1 MFDIDIC
8 EAFNDFFFI
17 AKPLIILI
25 LNELKEKSEKN
36 PMFQFLCLI
45 FAIFPSSLSSKYL
58 ILSQNKYPYVICDSS
73 TSGNVSGLE
82 PDLLRMIFQQMN
94 MQESQDFEFICSDS
108 SFNFSQLFF
117 AKIGGLSRNQNN
129 FNNYLELFPKSCTF
143 LLIKKFESY
152 FYSNIINVGFYG
164 VFFVIPLLVGV
175 LIFLLSDSELN
186 VFYHVWA
193 SYRDMFFLKRM
204 INMKRNYLILFQ
216 SLLRYFLLGL
226 LLSGILNFLLNQN
239 NLFPDSIS
247 LKNKNVGTTAEFFN
261 VVTEKNAIPML
272 LDDNFQ
278 KLQTVI
284 TNSEENSLFCVDY
297 LWGLQLQNGLNEKIN
312 IFSTLRN
319 VNSTFLQFMDFS
331 DFGLISKMMDIV
343 KTFKK
348 KNIPNNLIQNN
359 FQLNNVKKPKQIDK
373 FSLLWIILGVVL
385 LSIALWKTIRKLL
398 KKPFSFFYRNHFKT
412 VDLLKLRKEMDQAL
426 IEEGTKILG
435 KISRQSLEIF
445 KHVKSKFM
453 KRQFRTNIN
462 PKEQMNL
469 MFLNVEVNKD
479 LAKTQILAEAQKTM
493 RILEEGKFYESEKFL
508 KKRKKKISILKSH
521 PTDPTIANMAQKKKS
536 IIYQDASS
544 LRVQKAKT
552 LYEVIRENI
561 KNTVQE
567 KKITLQ
573 DLIEEDKIIE
583 SLPPSTNN
591 GEIKDVTRK
600 RSFKSFQNALNSK
613 RLSNEQKLKKPTFM
627 ENYSFKEDTILKEE
641 EEKRES
647 ERRNTPTNLHNLPY
661 VSPTHNML
669 VNSNIS
675 ILENFK
681 KRHMNKE
688 KKGEYHFSNKI
699 LEMEEEEK
707 MSSISKGS
715 RFKIDD

>member
-1 MFDIDIC
+1 
-8 EAFNDFFFI
+8 
-17 AKPLIILI
+17 
-25 LNELKEKSEKN
+25 
-36 PMFQFLCLI
+36 MFQVFCLI
-45 FAIFPSSLSSKYL
+45 FAIFPSSYSSKYL
-58 ILSQNKYPYVICDSS
+58 ILSQDKYPYVICNTS
-73 TSGNVSGLE
+73 TSRNVSGLE
-82 PDLLRMIFQQMN
+82 PNLLRIIFQQMN
-94 MQESQDFEFICSDS
+94 MQESQDFEFICADS
-108 SFNFSQLFF
+108 TFNLSQKYF
-117 AKIGGLSRNQNN
+117 AKIGGLPRNQND
-129 FNNYLELFPKSCTF
+129 FNNFLELLPKSCTF

-164 VFFVIPLLVGV
+164 VFFVIPLLVGAM
-175 LIFLLSDSELN
+175 IFLLSDSELN
-186 VFYHVWA
+186 VFYHIWA

-216 SLLRYFLLGL
+216 GLLRYFLLGL
-226 LLSGILNFLLNQN
+226 LLSGILNFLFSQDDF
-239 NLFPDSIS
+239 FPDSFN
-247 LKNKNVGTTAEFFN
+247 LKQKNVGTTAEFVN
-261 VVTEKNAIPML
+261 IVSEKNAIPML

-278 KLQTVI
+278 TFQTII

-297 LWGLQLQNGLNEKIN
+297 LWGMQVQNGFNEKIKIISTIRN
-312 IFSTLRN
+312 I
-319 VNSTFLQFMDFS
+319 NSTFLQFMDLS
-331 DFGLISKMMDIV
+331 DAGLISKMMEIV
-343 KTFKK
+343 KSLKK
-348 KNIPNNLIQNN
+348 MNIPNSLIQNN
-359 FQLNNVKKPKQIDK
+359 FEFNSDKNPRQIEK
-373 FSLLWIILGVVL
+373 FNLLWIILGIVL
-385 LSIALWKTIRKLL
+385 LSIVFWKTITKLV
-398 KKPFSFFYRNHFKT
+398 KKPLSFFYRNHFKT
-412 VDLLKLRKEMDQAL
+412 VDLLKLRKEMNQAL
-426 IEEGTKILG
+426 IEEGTKILE

-445 KHVKSKFM
+445 KHAKAKFM

-469 MFLNVEVNKD
+469 RFLNIEVSKD

-521 PTDPTIANMAQKKKS
+521 PADPAIANMIPKKKS
-536 IIYQDASS
+536 IIYKDASN

-561 KNTVQE
+561 KNTLQE
-567 KKITLQ
+567 KKLTLQ

-627 ENYSFKEDTILKEE
+627 ENFNFKEDTFLKEE

-688 KKGEYHFSNKI
+688 RKGEYHFSNKI

-707 MSSISKGS
+707 MSSVSKGS
-715 RFKIDD
+715 KFNIDD